1 MIKGKPGKI
10 WYRAVSHRQEA
21 SVITHS
27 FVFFLS
33 FLSFSFFLSYLDLT
47 FALFR
52 LLSLVFQATGAGALE
67 QIVDVLAKGL
77 GGIGHDADSDDALS
91 GEDFEDA
98 DEGFEEDSD
107 GFDFR
112 GGDFQADGVSLLALS
127 KWPGFFSDD
136 VSWRLDDCV
145 SCL

>member
-1 MIKGKPGKI
+1 MLFS
-10 WYRAVSHRQEA
+10 VSFHW
-21 SVITHS
+21 
-27 FVFFLS
+27 F
-33 FLSFSFFLSYLDLT
+33 
-47 FALFR
+47 
-52 LLSLVFQATGAGALE
+52 FQATGAGALG

-77 GGIGHDADSDDALS
+77 GRISHDADSDDASS

-112 GGDFQADGVSLLALS
+112 CGDFQADGVSLLALS